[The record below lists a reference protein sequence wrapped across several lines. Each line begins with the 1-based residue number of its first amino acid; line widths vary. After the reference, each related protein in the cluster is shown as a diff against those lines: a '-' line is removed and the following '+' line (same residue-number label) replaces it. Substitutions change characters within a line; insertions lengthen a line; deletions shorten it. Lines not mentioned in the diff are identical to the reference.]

1 MEKPMASD
9 SNQVKHWM
17 TPNPHTCQIEDS
29 LADARDLMAEYRC
42 RRLPVLDENGHLI
55 GIVSF
60 GDLRQAAP
68 SSVTTLSLFEINYF
82 WAKLPIS
89 DAMTADPET
98 VAPDSSIHVACR
110 LMLDYIIG
118 GLPVVV
124 ERKVVGIFTTTDV
137 LRYVVEHSS

>member
-1 MEKPMASD
+1 MG
-9 SNQVKHWM
+9 SNSSQVKHWM
-17 TPNPHTCQIEDS
+17 TPNPHTCHNEDS

-42 RRLPVLDENGHLI
+42 RRLPVVDDDGHLI

-82 WAKLPIS
+82 WAKLPVS
-89 DAMTADPET
+89 DAMTTDPVT
-98 VAPDSSIHVACR
+98 VAPDSSIDVACR
-110 LMLDYIIG
+110 LMLDCRIG